1 MLDKDNKAAQKF
13 KALHKSVMDKFLQFE
28 TSLKPIHDKWEKP
41 ELGEGYSVVI
51 DGGEFFDKAGINF
64 SQISGE
70 SLPRSSVG
78 SENFQEAPYFATGV
92 SVVFHP
98 KNPNIPTSH
107 LNVRYFCTFKDGDI
121 LEEWFGGGFDL
132 TPYILFEE
140 DCSLWHKNAKK
151 ASSHNYEEWK
161 KKL

>member
-64 SQISGE
+64 PKYQENHYQDLQLAQRTSKRHHILQLEYQWFSTLKTLTSQ
-70 SLPRSSVG
+70 LH
-78 SENFQEAPYFATGV
+78 T
-92 SVVFHP
+92 
-98 KNPNIPTSH
+98 
-107 LNVRYFCTFKDGDI
+107 LM
-121 LEEWFGGGFDL
+121 
-132 TPYILFEE
+132 
-140 DCSLWHKNAKK
+140 
-151 ASSHNYEEWK
+151 
-161 KKL
+161 

>member
-1 MLDKDNKAAQKF
+1 MLDKNNKAARKF

-78 SENFQEAPYFATGV
+78 RINK
-92 SVVFHP
+92 
-98 KNPNIPTSH
+98 KN
-107 LNVRYFCTFKDGDI
+107 K
-121 LEEWFGGGFDL
+121 
-132 TPYILFEE
+132 
-140 DCSLWHKNAKK
+140 KK
-151 ASSHNYEEWK
+151 AI
-161 KKL
+161 